1 MLGRGPQRG
10 EAIEM
15 DLHKGWQVGPPHPE
29 FELSMPSEV
38 SAISPFVDEFME
50 RMKHYTCFHGD
61 GSDIEVA
68 LREAIAN
75 AVLHGNHE
83 DPNKHVHLT
92 FRCKPNG
99 DLFFIVRDE
108 GAGFDP
114 EKVPD
119 PLAPENIDA
128 EHGRGILMM
137 RAYMDEV
144 HYDRGGTEVH
154 MLKKSL
160 AQPRP

>member
-1 MLGRGPQRG
+1 
-10 EAIEM
+10 
-15 DLHKGWQVGPPHPE
+15 
-29 FELSMPSEV
+29 
-38 SAISPFVDEFME
+38 ME

-61 GSDIEVA
+61 GDDIEVA

-83 DPNKHVHLT
+83 DPNKQVHLT

-99 DLFFIVRDE
+99 DLFFIIRDE

-154 MLKKSL
+154 MLKKSS
-160 AQPRP
+160 APRP